1 MTGVDDLWIGI
12 GGVVLLITL
21 VAIGVRVYVAAA
33 LTGFL
38 GLLALK
44 GWNVAAAVAGTIPH
58 SKTVTYP
65 LSVLPLFILIGF
77 LAFHAGL
84 TAKLFEAARRWVGW
98 VPGGLAVSTVFASAG
113 FAAVSGASTATAA
126 VFSRVAIPD
135 MLKNR
140 YGRRLTAGVI
150 AAGGTLASLIPP
162 SAILVIYA
170 IIVEESVGKLLL
182 AGLLPGVVSVLIY
195 AGLIVGMCTFRPDL
209 GKPIHGFSWRQ
220 RFASLPGALPIFL
233 VVAIIFGALY
243 SGAATPT
250 EAGALGAMVVFALYA
265 YRAWRER
272 AAALMGKR
280 LREALMETAKL
291 TVMIFTLI
299 WGVFLFVRFLGFA
312 GLPEAFADWVVTLD
326 MPPLLI
332 IICILLAYAV
342 LGMFMDAIGMLVLT
356 LPVVYPAVVALG
368 YDPIWF
374 GIVVVKMAEICLI
387 TPPIGLNCFVVAGV
401 ARELRADDGGSLAIP
416 LQDVFR
422 GIGPFFV
429 ADVRL
434 DELEHENGVRILL
447 AVESGSRAWGF
458 PSPDSDLTCASST
471 PTTATGTC
479 RWTRGA
485 MSRVL
490 CCGCRKRWGD
500 QMTALI
506 THSACLEHEMDS
518 GHPER
523 PEAVGAIE
531 DLISRKGRSRE
542 LGEGQRSCVLDE
554 LACRRSF
561 ATSRRPGFSTRSTCV
576 DGPSP
581 PQGDRYSRR
590 GRRVRGQ
597 PCPTRIL
604 PGSTRSPTSVR

>member
-1 MTGVDDLWIGI
+1 MSGIDEFWIGI
-12 GGVVLLITL
+12 AGVVVL
-21 VAIGVRVYVAAA
+21 VALVAAGVRVYVAAA

-38 GLLALK
+38 GLLALE

-135 MLKNR
+135 MLRNH
-140 YGRRLTAGVI
+140 YGKRLTAGVI

-195 AGLIVGMCTFRPDL
+195 VGLIVGMCTLRPEL
-209 GKPIHGFSWRQ
+209 GRPIGGFTWRQ
-220 RFASLPGALPIFL
+220 RLTSLPGALPIFL

-250 EAGALGAMVVFALYA
+250 EAGALGAMVVFGLYA
-265 YRAWRER
+265 FRAWRDR
-272 AAALMGKR
+272 AVALMGKR

-312 GLPEAFADWVVTLD
+312 GLPAAFADWVVAID
-326 MPPLLI
+326 APPLLI
-332 IICILLAYAV
+332 IVCILLAYVV

-401 ARELRADDGGSLAIP
+401 ARELRAEDGSSLAIP

-429 ADVRL
+429 ADVL
-434 DELEHENGVRILL
+434 TVAVLL
-447 AVESGSRAWGF
+447 AV
-458 PSPDSDLTCASST
+458 PDI
-471 PTTATGTC
+471 
-479 RWTRGA
+479 
-485 MSRVL
+485 VL
-490 CCGCRKRWGD
+490 W
-500 QMTALI
+500 
-506 THSACLEHEMDS
+506 
-518 GHPER
+518 
-523 PEAVGAIE
+523 
-531 DLISRKGRSRE
+531 
-542 LGEGQRSCVLDE
+542 
-554 LACRRSF
+554 
-561 ATSRRPGFSTRSTCV
+561 
-576 DGPSP
+576 
-581 PQGDRYSRR
+581 
-590 GRRVRGQ
+590 
-597 PCPTRIL
+597 L
-604 PGSTRSPTSVR
+604 PRTMG